1 MDSSTSPKL
10 WISQRTT
17 NLTLKDN
24 RPQPRDFLISVCCQN
39 TRKPLRTC
47 GEGWEAYCRRTVFL
61 AGLRFAFLYTG
72 VLGFG
77 CITPATPT
85 PGDWRF
91 SAQRPH
97 RPFGSVWPDG
107 HDSLHQPQGALWL
120 DNQENHIQLA
130 PHKLPGALV
139 FSVFAPGSPFELAV
153 FLLPLSNNSSSD
165 HEVLNGARCMFI
177 PLKRM

>member
-24 RPQPRDFLISVCCQN
+24 RPQPRDFLVSLCCQN
-39 TRKPLRTC
+39 TQRPLCAC
-47 GEGWEAYCRRTVFL
+47 GEGWEACCRRL
-61 AGLRFAFLYTG
+61 AFLYTA
-72 VLGFG
+72 VLGFH

-85 PGDWRF
+85 PGDPRL

-120 DNQENHIQLA
+120 DNHGNHIQLA
-130 PHKLPGALV
+130 PCKLPGALCV
-139 FSVFAPGSPFELAV
+139 FRLCSWKSFGAGC
-153 FLLPLSNNSSSD
+153 FLTPVKQQLFFRP
-165 HEVLNGARCMFI
+165 
-177 PLKRM
+177 